1 MTDGS
6 IWSVAPLVL
15 LGFAAILAMVL
26 APVQPTPRVRLAA
39 AVPMALAVLILL
51 FRLDAPEAPLSV
63 LLADDG
69 MARLGALL
77 AAAAGLGTLSFTRTI
92 CTGREG
98 PALVAIAA
106 TGGVALASAN
116 HGATLFLGL
125 ELTTLPMVAL
135 ALMPRTEAAVEAG
148 YKLFLIAGIGAGAVL
163 MGLAFGFGASGS
175 LRLDAWSVEGPIAAI
190 GLAFLLVG
198 LSVKFALVPFHM
210 WSPDLFA
217 GAPAPVGALAGS
229 ISKVAVAIAALRIGL
244 SLPAPEIWKLGLLLT
259 GGAAVILGNLAALRQ
274 DNLLRMLGYSS
285 IAHSGYI
292 ALVLAVGGDL
302 MGDTVLVYV
311 ASYAPAII
319 AAFAVAG
326 LMGAET
332 RLEDLRGLAWSRPL
346 AGVALGVALLSM
358 AGLPPAVGFIA
369 KIYLFSSLAGEAAW
383 GPLVIAA
390 VGSAL
395 GFAYYLRFSIKIFT
409 APVGPTPRAVLN
421 RADGLAMAVA
431 VALVVALGLYP
442 EPLTALVAAS
452 LP

>member
-1 MTDGS
+1 MTEGS
-6 IWSVAPLVL
+6 IWSVAPLAL
-15 LGFAAILAMVL
+15 LGLSAILAMVL
-26 APVQPTPRVRLAA
+26 APVQPMPRVRIAA
-39 AVPMALAVLILL
+39 AVPMALAVVLMLG
-51 FRLDAPEAPLSV
+51 RLGTAEAPISV

-77 AAAAGLGTLSFTRTI
+77 AASAGLGILSFTRTL

-106 TGGVALASAN
+106 AGGVALASAN

-148 YKLFLIAGIGAGAVL
+148 YKLFLIAGVGAGALL
-163 MGLAFGFGASGS
+163 MGLVFGFAASGS
-175 LRLDAWSVEGPIAAI
+175 LRLDAWSVGGPVAAI
-190 GLAFLLVG
+190 GLAFVLVG

-217 GAPAPVGALAGS
+217 GAPAPVGGIAGS

-244 SLPAPEIWKLGLLLT
+244 SLPAPQIWTLGLLLA

-292 ALVLAVGGDL
+292 ALVLSVGGGL
-302 MGDTVLVYV
+302 MGETVLVYV
-311 ASYAPAII
+311 ASYAPAIV

-326 LMGAET
+326 LLGAQT
-332 RLEDLRGLAWSRPL
+332 RIEDLRGLAWSRPL
-346 AGVALGVALLSM
+346 AGVALGIALLSM
-358 AGLPPAVGFIA
+358 AGLPPTVGFIA
-369 KIYLFSSLAGEAAW
+369 KIYLFSNLVGEAAW
-383 GPLVIAA
+383 GPLIIAA
-390 VGSAL
+390 AGSAI
-395 GFAYYLRFSIKIFT
+395 GFAYYLRFSIRIFT
-409 APVGPTPRAVLN
+409 APRDPVPRAVLN

-431 VALVVALGLYP
+431 IALIVALGMYP
-442 EPLTALVAAS
+442 EPLTGLAAAS

>member
-15 LGFAAILAMVL
+15 LGLAAILSMVL
-26 APVQPTPRVRLAA
+26 APIQPTPRVRIAA
-39 AVPMALAVLILL
+39 ALPMALAVVILL
-51 FRLDAPEAPLSV
+51 ARLGAPEAPISM

-69 MARLGALL
+69 MARLGSVL
-77 AAAAGLGTLSFTRTI
+77 AAAAGLGILSFTRTI

-106 TGGVALASAN
+106 AGGVALASAN

-148 YKLFLIAGIGAGAVL
+148 YKLFLIAGVGAGALL
-163 MGLAFGFGASGS
+163 MGLVFGFGASGS
-175 LRLDAWSVEGPIAAI
+175 LRLDAWSVDGPVAAI
-190 GLAFLLVG
+190 GLAFVLVG

-217 GAPAPVGALAGS
+217 GAPAPVGAIAGS
-229 ISKVAVAIAALRIGL
+229 ISKIAVAIAALRIGL
-244 SLPAPEIWKLGLLLT
+244 SLPAPEIWTLGLLLA

-292 ALVLAVGGDL
+292 ALVLSVGGEL
-302 MGDTVLVYV
+302 MGETVLVYV
-311 ASYAPAII
+311 ASYAPAIV

-326 LMGAET
+326 LMGAGT

-358 AGLPPAVGFIA
+358 AGLPPAVGFVA
-369 KIYLFSSLAGEAAW
+369 KIYLFSTLAGEAAW

-390 VGSAL
+390 IGSAL
-395 GFAYYLRFSIKIFT
+395 GFAYYLRFAVRIFT
-409 APVGPTPRAVLN
+409 APRQPAPRATLN
-421 RADGLAMAVA
+421 RADAAAMAA
-431 VALVVALGLYP
+431 SIALLITLGLYP
-442 EPLTALVAAS
+442 EPLTSLVAAS
-452 LP
+452 MP